1 MDKTT
6 SVKHY
11 FDQWHVAKG
20 LVKKLLVASKLKGCE
35 VISDWIKA
43 EKKSHHLVLN
53 LNKSWLSRNDSG

>member
-43 EKKSHHLVLN
+43 EKKITSFGAKPQQKLAFQ
-53 LNKSWLSRNDSG
+53 K